1 MCEEGYA
8 SAGFAE
14 EMEDATGLRPWRLHV
29 ICSCVFEY
37 GVVCESELEAYM
49 EVETIVVGSLMT
61 NCYLISSD
69 DGKEVIVIDPGE
81 DASRILEVIDSKGL
95 DVKYIVNTHG
105 HYDHI
110 GANDEIREKT
120 GAKVCAS
127 PNDRLASVDKELK
140 KGTKIKIDGIEAE
153 VISTPGHSPGSI
165 SLMANDALFSGDLI
179 FDGAVGR
186 TDFPGGSVEKL
197 RDSLEWL
204 LTLSDDTDIYPGH
217 GDAFNL
223 GEQKKTNPFL
233 LWVSGEDDENK

>member
-1 MCEEGYA
+1 
-8 SAGFAE
+8 
-14 EMEDATGLRPWRLHV
+14 
-29 ICSCVFEY
+29 
-37 GVVCESELEAYM
+37 M

-69 DGKEVIVIDPGE
+69 DGKEAIVIDPGE

-105 HYDHI
+105 HYDHT
-110 GANDEIREKT
+110 GANDKIREKT
-120 GAKVCAS
+120 GAQVCAS

-140 KGTKIKIDGIEAE
+140 KGMKIRVDGIEAE

-165 SLMANDALFSGDLI
+165 SFKANDALFSGDLI

-197 RDSLEWL
+197 RDSLQWL

-233 LWVSGEDDENK
+233 LWASGEDDENE